1 MNDYIVLYWKVMD
14 RKNIVLSREFKNY
27 DEALAFSKFKKE
39 ERLEVLLIE
48 NLKKEINN
56 SQSYKVHK
64 FGYYKEYKFFSQTIY
79 FIFIFGLLILYLYYK
94 FVK

>member
-1 MNDYIVLYWKVMD
+1 MNDYIVLFWKTMD
-14 RKNIVLSREFKNY
+14 RKKVVLSRSFKNF
-27 DEALAFSKFKKE
+27 DEALAFAKFKNE

-48 NLKKEINN
+48 DLKKEINN

-64 FGYYKEYKFFSQTIY
+64 LGYYKEYKFFSQTIY
-79 FIFIFGLLILYLYYK
+79 FIFIFGLLLLYLYYK